1 MTLWSNKGRAIDSP
15 ISTGCR
21 VMNPWTLV
29 GVLFL
34 LLGAIGAVLP
44 LLPTTP
50 FVLLAA
56 WCFARSSPRMHAWLL
71 KSPLFGPVLRN
82 WEENRCMPRNARRV
96 ALIMM
101 LGVGTS
107 SVLFFVP
114 GIPLKIMG
122 ILLIAT
128 GCMVVLRIPVCAC
141 EDCSLNRP

>member
-1 MTLWSNKGRAIDSP
+1 
-15 ISTGCR
+15 
-21 VMNPWTLV
+21 MNPWTLL

-34 LLGAIGAVLP
+34 LLGAVGAVLP

-71 KSPLFGPVLRN
+71 QSQLFGPVLRN

-96 ALIMM
+96 ALAMM
-101 LGVGTS
+101 LGVGTT

-114 GIPLKIMG
+114 GIPMKVIG

-128 GCMVVLRIPVCAC
+128 GCIVVLRIPVCDC
-141 EDCSLNRP
+141 EDCGLNRP